1 MDTTNKSVV
10 ETVLEGV
17 SLLAL
22 EDWGMCMVEP
32 READVDLCKA
42 AEGGHYLAT
51 MTFKGL
57 LSGSL
62 FVLCQRPFMENLCR
76 NLLGLDFDEEVSVAD
91 AMDALRELTNVL
103 SGNFLTQAYGEDTVF
118 ELIYPTAREADD
130 ADIDRILSL
139 PLVKCF
145 EADDQFVA
153 VALGSPEAA
162 L

>member
-10 ETVLEGV
+10 DAVLERV

-32 READVDLCKA
+32 REAAVGLCKA
-42 AEGGHYLAT
+42 AEGKHYLAT
-51 MTFKGL
+51 MTFKGVL
-57 LSGSL
+57 NGSL
-62 FVLCQRPFMENLCR
+62 FVLCPRLFMESLCR

-118 ELIYPTAREADD
+118 ELIYPNAREADD
-130 ADIDRILSL
+130 ADIDHVFSS
-139 PLVKCF
+139 PLVKGF

-153 VALGSPEAA
+153 VALGTHEAA